1 LAAVKGQLLPRSNF
15 LNFPLNQRRQ
25 APKSKGSGKIVRHGE
40 VKHRNSKW
48 PVSDPDVAFESR
60 KKIMSLTINTNT
72 SAISAA
78 YNLNQSNAKLQQ
90 ALGELSSGSKIVN
103 PSDDAGGLAV
113 SMRMGATIAETN
125 AANTNVANG
134 TSFLQT
140 QDGSLNVAG
149 SILTRMSELKTM
161 SNDPTKNSGD
171 IANYN
176 AEFTALQGQLTDLT
190 SGTFNGVNLFKTG
203 GATLSIGI
211 SADGAQTQTI
221 TQSDLAGQSS
231 TVTGAANLAGVSL
244 TQLSTAITSVA
255 TMRAQNGAEGSG
267 LNFATQTLSASSTN
281 LTAAKSRITDVDVAA
296 ESTELA
302 KDNVLV
308 QAGASMLSQANS
320 SSQIALK
327 LLGQ

>member
-1 LAAVKGQLLPRSNF
+1 
-15 LNFPLNQRRQ
+15 
-25 APKSKGSGKIVRHGE
+25 
-40 VKHRNSKW
+40 
-48 PVSDPDVAFESR
+48 
-60 KKIMSLTINTNT
+60 MSLSINTNT

-78 YNLNQSNAKLQQ
+78 YNLDQSNAKLQH

-113 SMRMGATIAETN
+113 SMRMNATIDDTN

-134 TSFLQT
+134 QSFLQT
-140 QDGSLNVAG
+140 QDGSLNVAS
-149 SILTRMSELKTM
+149 SILTRMSELQTM
-161 SNDPTKNSGD
+161 STDPTKNSGD

-190 SGTFNGVNLFKTG
+190 KGTFNGVALFG
-203 GATLSIGI
+203 GSTLSVGI
-211 SADGAQTQTI
+211 SADGSLSQSI
-221 TQSDLAGQSS
+221 TQSDLTNKTS
-231 TVTGAANLAGVSL
+231 TITGASDLGALSQ
-244 TQLSTAITSVA
+244 TQITTALTSVA
-255 TMRAQNGAEGSG
+255 TMAAQNGAESSG
-267 LNFATQTLSASSTN
+267 LNFAAQTLSANSTN
-281 LTAAKSRITDVDVAA
+281 LQAAVGQITDVDVAA